1 MMLVNLGCGN
11 SYHKDWINF
20 DFVSNNEFVLQH
32 NLLEGI
38 PLPDNEVNVVYHS
51 HILEHFPKRDGANF
65 IKECYRV
72 LKKDGIIRIAVPDL
86 ETIAKE
92 YLKNLHLAI
101 EGDEMA
107 KHNYEWIK
115 LELFDQVVRNE
126 SGGSMKDYL
135 YQPIIPNEEYVFK
148 RIGSEGEIIR
158 EAYLKNNSLTQNI
171 SKERPSEVKVLKLIF
186 FLKKLKRKLWKLD
199 QKIFKRNQKSLD
211 QSKEF
216 KIGKFRSSGEIHQWM
231 YDRYSLTELLKSV
244 GFNEIKICSAFESR
258 IQKWDNYQL
267 DVINGKIR
275 KPDSLF
281 MEARKS

>member
-1 MMLVNLGCGN
+1 MKLVNLGCGN

-20 DFVSNNEFVLQH
+20 DFVSNNESVASH

-38 PLPDNEVNVVYHS
+38 PLADNEVNVVYHS
-51 HILEHFPKRDGANF
+51 HILEHFSKKDGFSF

-86 ETIAKE
+86 ESIAKE
-92 YLKNLHLAI
+92 YLKNLDLAI
-101 EGDEMA
+101 EGNEMA

-115 LELFDQVVRNE
+115 LELFDQMVRNE

-135 YQPIIPNEEYVFK
+135 YQSIIPNVTYVFK

-158 EAYLKNNSLTQNI
+158 EAFLKNNGLTQNI
-171 SKERPSEVKVLKLIF
+171 SEETPSEVKVLKLKV
-186 FLKKLKRKLWKLD
+186 FLKKLKRKLWKLYR
-199 QKIFKRNQKSLD
+199 KIKKNQTSLE
-211 QSKEF
+211 QSKEYR
-216 KIGKFRSSGEIHQWM
+216 IGKFRTSGEIHQWM
-231 YDRYSLTELLKSV
+231 YDRYSLAELLKSV
-244 GFNEIKICSAFESR
+244 GFSEIKVYSAFESQ
-258 IQKWDNYQL
+258 IQNWDNYQL

-281 MEARKS
+281 MEAKKL